1 MVNLNF
7 EICEKTEAIN
17 LLREELDLLQEQ
29 KSTEY
34 VTLIEE
40 RFWVRNQTF
49 WFCQYDTIKWTR
61 RHFICFYYW
70 LLCKIFRVDLFWTLR
85 TFCHTPFRSKEAGR
99 FEKLLDFARS
109 HFILTRDLVSLSCA
123 TTQHPFCFSKS

>member
-49 WFCQYDTIKWTR
+49 GQYDTI
-61 RHFICFYYW
+61 
-70 LLCKIFRVDLFWTLR
+70 
-85 TFCHTPFRSKEAGR
+85 
-99 FEKLLDFARS
+99 
-109 HFILTRDLVSLSCA
+109 
-123 TTQHPFCFSKS
+123 

>member
-1 MVNLNF
+1 MRRSSSYNNSFLGILKYNYFRKSSIIFLGIQRKRDAEMVNLNF

-40 RFWVRNQTF
+40 RFWVRNHIF
-49 WFCQYDTIKWTR
+49 
-61 RHFICFYYW
+61 FYFVN
-70 LLCKIFRVDLFWTLR
+70 I
-85 TFCHTPFRSKEAGR
+85 
-99 FEKLLDFARS
+99 
-109 HFILTRDLVSLSCA
+109 I
-123 TTQHPFCFSKS
+123 

>member
-40 RFWVRNQTF
+40 RFWVKIIF
-49 WFCQYDTIKWTR
+49 FLLCQYYVI
-61 RHFICFYYW
+61 
-70 LLCKIFRVDLFWTLR
+70 
-85 TFCHTPFRSKEAGR
+85 
-99 FEKLLDFARS
+99 
-109 HFILTRDLVSLSCA
+109 
-123 TTQHPFCFSKS
+123 